1 MRKGNVIQKE
11 IQSTFEVLYSVVIQL
26 NYQTNHRTIVMFNGK
41 NFIYSVPYGQWS
53 CLSYV

>member
-26 NYQTNHRTIVMFNGK
+26 NYQTKIVMFNGK